1 MNKQSSKTINFS
13 TEIQLTHQQLMKDVA
28 KNAPSKKALFQRV
41 LGGGTSRR
49 EAIKAK
55 CIECCC
61 LNAAE
66 VRNCA
71 AYRCP
76 LWHLRPFQK

>member
-1 MNKQSSKTINFS
+1 MTTQGSKSIKFS
-13 TEIQLTHQQLMKDVA
+13 TEIESSHLQLIDEVEKH
-28 KNAPSKKALFQRV
+28 APSKKALFQRV

-61 LNAAE
+61 LNVAE
-66 VRNCA
+66 VRNCT

-76 LWHLRPFQK
+76 LWNLRPFQK